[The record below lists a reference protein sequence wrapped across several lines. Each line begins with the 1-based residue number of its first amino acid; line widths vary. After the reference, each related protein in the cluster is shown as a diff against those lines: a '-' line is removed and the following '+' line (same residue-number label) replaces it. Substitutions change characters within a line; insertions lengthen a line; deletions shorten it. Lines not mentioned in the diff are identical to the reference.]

1 MHDALYL
8 TPYLLLRPMIK
19 RFLVFSLLIVG
30 MFGLFQFAP
39 ALAADDPLG
48 VGFGQYS
55 GLSNQDVRISA
66 ARIIRFVLG
75 FLGLIF
81 LVLTLYAG
89 FMWMTSAGN
98 EDKVEKAKKILW
110 GAIIGLAIVLSSYAI
125 TEFVLT
131 NLYETTTNTPY
142 TTPQG

>member
-1 MHDALYL
+1 
-8 TPYLLLRPMIK
+8 MIK
-19 RFLVFSLLIVG
+19 RILILSAFVVG
-30 MFGLFQFAP
+30 LFGLFGLYQVEP
-39 ALAADDPLG
+39 TLAQSLADDPLG
-48 VGFGQYS
+48 VDYGQYS

-66 ARIIRFVLG
+66 ARIIRFILS

-98 EDKVEKAKKILW
+98 EDRVDKAKKILW
-110 GAIIGLAIVLSSYAI
+110 GAIIGIAIVLSSYAI
-125 TEFVLT
+125 TEFVIT

-142 TTPQG
+142 TTPKG